1 MDIEKINV
9 GGTQYNVCD
18 TVARAAV
25 SDEFSTGAAYAAGD
39 YCIYEN
45 TLFKF
50 TAAKDP
56 GAWDA
61 SKVAA
66 TQISDELSQLNGK
79 TGKLKILNGDG
90 VDVYYSESITI
101 LYIHITIAS
110 CSNNKTLD
118 GVALPDGVLPTG
130 DRAIVL
136 PVLSTNWYPT
146 NQIVYLNFGAAKSQ
160 PVLRVASD
168 QSSISNIVLMGYFAF
183 PTGFF
188 TLPADDQSL

>member
-79 TGKLKILNGDG
+79 VIKVKKFEVEVTTKAN
-90 VDVYYSESITI
+90 VDSPSGMYQGGG
-101 LYIHITIAS
+101 YI
-110 CSNNKTLD
+110 
-118 GVALPDGVLPTG
+118 
-130 DRAIVL
+130 
-136 PVLSTNWYPT
+136 
-146 NQIVYLNFGAAKSQ
+146 KSQ
-160 PVLRVASD
+160 PDYPDGTVYAVIMYGARSKADASRGAIVAYRNED
-168 QSSISNIVLMGYFAF
+168 GYFCVSSQKQASTEF
-183 PTGFF
+183 IVSVVVFYS
-188 TLPADDQSL
+188 D